1 MNAMAGAGSRPRRCT
16 PPSFSSGGRPTP
28 GGASPRRRAAS
39 GRCSLDASRPG
50 RGPRPPPTR
59 AGGQP
64 QDLDIP
70 AGAIA
75 VTASSQW
82 PGTAS
87 SRSVMNTARWPRRTT
102 ATASTSPGVSSWT
115 WTRRTLEPLTGWSPS
130 PLDTVGDRVPQA
142 GVADAFQLAG
152 RSEPGLDLADGQGQ
166 GSGRWRPGRAGLG
179 GHRRGPVFAR

>member
-1 MNAMAGAGSRPRRCT
+1 MPWRVRGHAHGAVRPLVL
-16 PPSFSSGGRPTP
+16 PGGRPTP
-28 GGASPRRRAAS
+28 RGASPRRRPAS
-39 GRCSLDASRPG
+39 GRCSLDAPRPG
-50 RGPRPPPTR
+50 RGPRPPSTR

-115 WTRRTLEPLTGWSPS
+115 WTRRTLEPLTGGPPVRWTRSATASHRLGWQMRSSWLAERSPAS
-130 PLDTVGDRVPQA
+130 TSQMAKARA
-142 GVADAFQLAG
+142 RAG
-152 RSEPGLDLADGQGQ
+152 RA
-166 GSGRWRPGRAGLG
+166 GRAGLG